1 MKLIIQVPC
10 FNEEDSI
17 PVTFRN
23 LPDKIVGIDT
33 IEYLLIDDGSTD
45 RTSEVAKKL
54 GFHHIVN
61 ILKNKGLAN
70 AFKAGIDECL
80 KLGAD
85 IIVNTDADN
94 QYDGNCIKDI
104 IYPILNGRAD
114 AVIGQRPINE
124 IKEFSFLKKKMEKL
138 GSWVVGLVSGIK
150 ISDAPSGFRAFSREA
165 ALKINIISKYT
176 YTLENIIQMGRKNLT
191 VISVP
196 VKVNKNTR
204 NSRLVKNNFNYIF
217 RSLITII
224 RIFAIY
230 KPLRFFAMLSLLP
243 FIACIVL
250 FVRFIIF
257 YAMGFGNLLIKS
269 LITGG
274 VLLIFSMIIVTIGLL
289 SDIISTNRFLIE
301 DILYKLKKL
310 EYVKNYKNE

>member
-1 MKLIIQVPC
+1 LKLIIQVPC